1 MRPPVSALSGLEG
14 LGASW
19 TLGSPK
25 ALARPQES
33 TADQQHQSTWT
44 NGAPQTGCC
53 VGTCED
59 TAPLRLASLLL
70 LPLLSLCE
78 VSGGCGVSRGE

>member
-25 ALARPQES
+25 AMARSQES
-33 TADQQHQSTWT
+33 MLSQSSLVVLQHFFSTET
-44 NGAPQTGCC
+44 F
-53 VGTCED
+53 
-59 TAPLRLASLLL
+59 
-70 LPLLSLCE
+70 
-78 VSGGCGVSRGE
+78 

>member
-25 ALARPQES
+25 AMARSQES
-33 TADQQHQSTWT
+33 NIIRFPLYRKVPVAGDLLIHEPHQHI
-44 NGAPQTGCC
+44 
-53 VGTCED
+53 
-59 TAPLRLASLLL
+59 
-70 LPLLSLCE
+70 
-78 VSGGCGVSRGE
+78 